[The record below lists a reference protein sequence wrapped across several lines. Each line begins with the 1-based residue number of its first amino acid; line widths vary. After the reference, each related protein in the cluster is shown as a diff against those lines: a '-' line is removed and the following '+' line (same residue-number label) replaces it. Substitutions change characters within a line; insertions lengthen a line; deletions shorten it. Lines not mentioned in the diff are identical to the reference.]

1 MESGDRSRAIFIAVT
16 VSFVIAS
23 IFAAGR
29 VVSRF
34 VVVKRHGWDDYTFIL
49 AWILAFGLTF
59 AVNFGTSKGLGL
71 HNDSILPAWTA
82 QLLAAEYAAIVLF
95 TPALVVTKISILLL
109 YLDIAKHQ
117 TFFRIASYAILSVV
131 VIGGVTISFL
141 AAFHC
146 SPVQAAYNADIKNF
160 KCISIQKTLL
170 ASAPINIGTD
180 LAILVLPIPLL
191 TTLPLPLLRKSV
203 LILSFIFGVIFVA
216 AVDVTRIYYLQLAT
230 IGSNPPDRSRLS
242 TGLDFSFN
250 AGLALLW
257 SAIEVDVAILGAS
270 IPTLVPLLKR
280 LIPMNG
286 PESQAGPNGTVF
298 LNELP
303 RRPSWTADPGSKPP
317 FNSISTSLPR
327 EQESP
332 ANTIEFSVTQST
344 ETGTQQLWACSTP
357 RLGEHSSPFGFI
369 NMDPTKCIADMRGS
383 ESVKY
388 CAIINTCMFLN
399 GFTYTMLFSVNGNIP
414 IIHNR
419 IQAIGISSA
428 SYGGAGIFSPF
439 LGYAILHVF
448 GFKTTILASLAICC
462 AGTLMF
468 WPSGALGSYAAFII
482 SNVVVGISLT
492 CLEMAADTFNALCG
506 PPEFA
511 EIRVLL
517 GTGTEGMGGVLSLI
531 LAKYAI
537 SINTDDTRS
546 LISLQWAFFVITLFT
561 VVLGLVFYYIP
572 LPEATSQDLQRRQDL
587 LWTDPSKKYLRKFPV
602 IFAPLA
608 LAAMSSFFTAG
619 ALASL
624 RSFIGSVLSSIS
636 TSSKTAPMVTISDF
650 QLLLTVIYAVGSY
663 FFAFLCF
670 LIPPRYIL
678 FWAHACGIVF
688 AVLITRVQFSSVRSV
703 QVLTLVLS
711 IFLGPTPN
719 LSFGIAFRGL
729 GQWTKLAGCIV
740 IGISSLGACVWPW
753 VMLAVATS
761 HSARY
766 AFHIITALF
775 GAGIFL
781 PIYLILTRATHHRP
795 PGWRA
800 VAKVFQRA

>member
-1 MESGDRSRAIFIAVT
+1 MESGERSRAIFIAAT
-16 VSFVIAS
+16 GSFVLAS
-23 IFAAGR
+23 ISAAGR

-59 AVNFGTSKGLGL
+59 AVNFGTYKGLGL
-71 HNDSILPAWTA
+71 HNDNILPAWTA
-82 QLLAAEYAAIVLF
+82 PLLAAEYVAIVLF

-117 TFFRIASYAILSVV
+117 TFFRIATYAILSVV
-131 VIGGVTISFL
+131 VVGGVTISFL
-141 AAFHC
+141 TAFHC

-180 LAILVLPIPLL
+180 LAMLVLPIPLL
-191 TTLPLPLLRKSV
+191 TTLSLPLLRKTI
-203 LILSFIFGVIFVA
+203 LILSFISGVIFVA
-216 AVDVTRIYYLQLAT
+216 AVDVARIYYLQLAT
-230 IGSNPPDRSRLS
+230 IGSNAPDRSRLS
-242 TGLDFSFN
+242 TSLDFPFN

-257 SAIEVDVAILGAS
+257 SAIEVDVAIFGAS
-270 IPTLVPLLKR
+270 IPTLGPLLKR

-286 PESQAGPNGTVF
+286 PEPQAGPNGSYS
-298 LNELP
+298 LGELS
-303 RRPSWTADPGSKPP
+303 RRPSLTTDSGSKRP
-317 FNSISTSLPR
+317 FVSISTSLPR
-327 EQESP
+327 EQESQ
-332 ANTIEFSVTQST
+332 ANAIEFSVTQST
-344 ETGTQQLWACSTP
+344 ETGTQKSWVCSNP
-357 RLGEHSSPFGFI
+357 RLGEPSSFFGFI
-369 NMDPTKCIADMRGS
+369 NMHPTKCVADMRGS

-399 GFTYTMLFSVNGNIP
+399 GFTYTMLFSINGNIP
-414 IIHNR
+414 IINNR
-419 IQAIGISSA
+419 TQAIGISSA

-439 LGYAILHVF
+439 LGYVILHRF
-448 GFKTTILASLAICC
+448 GFKTTILTSLAICC

-468 WPSGALGSYAAFII
+468 WPSGALGSYPAFVI

-492 CLEMAADTFNALCG
+492 CLEIAADTFNALCG
-506 PPEFA
+506 PPEYA

-517 GTGTEGMGGVLSLI
+517 GAGTEAIGGVLSMI

-537 SINTDDTRS
+537 SINADDTRS
-546 LISLQWAFFVITLFT
+546 LISLQWAFFAIALFT
-561 VVLGLVFYYIP
+561 VVLGLAFHYYP

-608 LAAMSSFFTAG
+608 LATMSSFFAAG
-619 ALASL
+619 ALTSL

-650 QLLLTVIYAVGSY
+650 QLILTVIYSVGTF
-663 FFAFLCF
+663 FFALLCF
-670 LIPPRYIL
+670 FIPPRYIL
-678 FWAHACGIVF
+678 LWAHACGIVF

-711 IFLGPTPN
+711 IFQGPIPN
-719 LSFGIAFRGL
+719 LNFAIAFRGL
-729 GQWTKLAGCIV
+729 GQWTKLAGCILV
-740 IGISSLGACVWPW
+740 GVTSLGASVWPW
-753 VMLAVATS
+753 VMLAVANS

-766 AFHIITALF
+766 AFYIVTALF
-775 GAGIFL
+775 GAGISL
-781 PIYLILTRATHHRP
+781 PIYLILERATHHRP

-800 VAKVFQRA
+800 VVKLFQRL